1 MLQPCSGCRRPAL
14 SHPGDRGSV
23 GPHRFNRSWPHVPRI
38 ACVRTRER
46 YSSVTP
52 RLAAARVTV
61 LAAAPC
67 SPPHGEG
74 PPSRGQVGG
83 SVVSTVGTA
92 FPGGLRSGDGAHT
105 PRPCPLPAGTRLTSA
120 ARSTRCGGNAGW
132 TGPPP
137 TPSSRRT
144 GRPSR
149 TPSGEAQ
156 RLGTHAGCFSLF
168 SFTAL
173 FFEKANSLDKLTNKK
188 TMRQTPKRPLSLS
201 E

>member
-14 SHPGDRGSV
+14 SHPGDGFRG
-23 GPHRFNRSWPHVPRI
+23 
-38 ACVRTRER
+38 
-46 YSSVTP
+46 TP
-52 RLAAARVTV
+52 PFQQV
-61 LAAAPC
+61 LAPRAQDRVCEDAGALQQRHPKAGRGQGRGARGRPR
-67 SPPHGEG
+67 SSPHGEG

-83 SVVSTVGTA
+83 SVVSAVGTA

-105 PRPCPLPAGTRLTSA
+105 LRPCPLPAGTRLTSA

>member
-1 MLQPCSGCRRPAL
+1 M
-14 SHPGDRGSV
+14 
-23 GPHRFNRSWPHVPRI
+23 GPHRFNRSWPRVPRI

-52 RLAAARVTV
+52 RLAAARVAV
-61 LAAAPC
+61 LAAAPR
-67 SPPHGEG
+67 SSPHGEG

-83 SVVSTVGTA
+83 SVVSAVGTA

-105 PRPCPLPAGTRLTSA
+105 LRPCPLPAGTRLTSA